1 MSVVDNGPDMS
12 LLRER
17 RRRARRRV
25 RLARLDLGLGVTGA
39 IVLLLAAPGLAI
51 AAVVACVLLILCA
64 LSLAAE
70 RHAARRSA
78 RRLRKDR
85 AELARASASLDPRQR
100 GLRQ

>member
-1 MSVVDNGPDMS
+1 MSVADNDMS

-17 RRRARRRV
+17 RRLARRRV
-25 RLARLDLGLGVTGA
+25 RLARLDLGVGLAGA

-51 AAVVACVLLILCA
+51 VALVAFLLLALCA
-64 LSLAAE
+64 SSLAAE
-70 RHAARRSA
+70 RLVARRSA

-85 AELARASASLDPRQR
+85 AELVRASAALDPHRR